1 MAFWNR
7 QGKAI
12 ESEREIFEPIFGSGG
27 TMPRVSM
34 GNRISATDLVQR
46 YGMMVHRCVTV
57 KSQTAANIPLR
68 LYAIGNPKQ
77 MRKSNLGAIDLD
89 ATTRAFLR
97 GRMSVTPS
105 VKVQGKLRG
114 NMENLIELTDHPL
127 LTLLTNVNP
136 YTEGFSWRESIY
148 ADMDIFGRS
157 FHAKVQP
164 NPNKPPTS
172 LWRMQPQLMK
182 VQPDADKF
190 ISGFQYGTGSSKKTF
205 EPEDVLWFRCFD
217 PFDPLGG
224 FGALEAWIKTVDA
237 EFAHASFIDWIYNKG
252 GSPDYVV
259 TAKNGMSVD
268 QKRAFRS
275 EWRKMFSKLFNRREN
290 VAILSGE
297 GDITPLGRTPRD
309 LESVEQDNVLRDKIA
324 IAFGVPKSLITSDD
338 VNLANAKEGSIT
350 FLRNS
355 VMPMVQKVEDTL
367 NEQLVSMW
375 SDRLLLVHDN
385 PIIEDKRIMIDE
397 RASMLKSGFTV
408 DEVREMEGQTLLDT
422 PESQTPMLR
431 LDVMPLSLVGADVQV
446 GELDKAPAEEIQTKA
461 AEPDQPSVVSQL
473 GLWLGEEELECGCIK
488 AFDEPPPNQK
498 FVDDVYKVQLQMDKD
513 IIKRL
518 RNLKSAKTSVS
529 VVLNDRVTETIM
541 SPEHMSAWADDLAA
555 AVHGNLELVAQAAGS
570 EALSSVTVGVL
581 TEAEAASTVFNMQS
595 THLQDFLRE
604 QSHQVSVYATGT
616 HGEGISKLLGKG
628 IADGLNPAQMAKRL
642 VEYKDE
648 GKGIFNKYQ
657 AERIVRTETR
667 WAQTEAKID
676 AWKQSG
682 LVEGKRFR
690 LAPNACVYCEAIS
703 KEWQGKTLEFRQ
715 TLTKEFPTEIKVE
728 GKPPMK
734 IDYRELQGAPI
745 HPNCRCS
752 IAPVMIKITGGA

>member
-12 ESEREIFEPIFGSGG
+12 ETEREIFEPVFGSGG
-27 TMPRVSM
+27 SMPRVSM
-34 GNRISATDLVQR
+34 GNRVSAADLVKR

-89 ATTRAFLR
+89 ANTRAFLR

-127 LTLLTNVNP
+127 LTLLTNVNQ

-172 LWRMQPQLMK
+172 IWRMQPQLMQ
-182 VQPDADKF
+182 VLPDAEKF
-190 ISGFQYGTGSSKKTF
+190 VRGFEYGTGSNKKTF

-224 FGALEAWIKTVDA
+224 FGALEAWVKTVDA

-268 QKRAFRS
+268 QKKAFRS

-355 VMPMVQKVEDTL
+355 IMPMVQKVEDTL

-375 SDRLLLVHDN
+375 SDRLVLIHDN
-385 PIIEDKRIMIDE
+385 PIIEDKQIMIDE
-397 RASMLKSGFTV
+397 RASMLKSGYTV

-422 PESQTPMLR
+422 PESQTPMIR
-431 LDVMPLSLVGADVQV
+431 LDIMPLDLVGADVQV
-446 GELDKAPAEEIQTKA
+446 GELEKSPDFEAEEIQRKA
-461 AEPDQPSVVSQL
+461 VETEQPDVVSQK
-473 GLWLGEEELECGCIK
+473 GLWFGEDVLECGCGK
-488 AFDEPPPNQK
+488 GFEELEVAPK
-498 FVDDVYKVQLQMDKD
+498 FVKDVYAVQQKMADD
-513 IIKRL
+513 II
-518 RNLKSAKTSVS
+518 RNLKDIESS
-529 VVLNDRVTETIM
+529 LNDLVADEVMNEKRMAVWTEEM
-541 SPEHMSAWADDLAA
+541 VD
-555 AVHGNLELVAQAAGS
+555 AVYGNLEAVVEEAGTAAIESVTEGMTTTSKAAGVAESTLFDLQTARAQAFILQQTEQVG
-570 EALSSVTVGVL
+570 TVA
-581 TEAEAASTVFNMQS
+581 TA
-595 THLQDFLRE
+595 THQKKIR
-604 QSHQVSVYATGT
+604 Q
-616 HGEGISKLLGKG
+616 LLAKG
-628 IADGLNPAQMAKRL
+628 IGDKLTTTQMAKRL
-642 VEYKDE
+642 RKMKRYN
-648 GKGIFNKYQ
+648 KGVFSKGQ
-657 AERIVRTETR
+657 AERIARTETSFAR
-667 WAQTEAKID
+667 TGGQLEG
-676 AWKQSG
+676 WKQSG
-682 LVEGKRFR
+682 VVQGKEFL
-690 LAPNACVYCEAIS
+690 LAPEACVFCEAIS
-703 KEWQGKTLEFRQ
+703 KMWKGKNMALNTP
-715 TLTKEFPTEIKVE
+715 LTKFPGEIKV
-728 GKPPMK
+728 GKKTMV
-734 IDYRELQGAPI
+734 IDYRELQGPAI
-745 HPNCRCS
+745 HPNCLCDLL
-752 IAPVMIKITGGA
+752 PVIITGGA

>member
-7 QGKAI
+7 QSKVI
-12 ESEREIFEPIFGSGG
+12 ETEREVFEPIFGSGG
-27 TMPRVSM
+27 TMPRISM
-34 GNRISATDLVQR
+34 GNRITAADLVKR

-89 ATTRAFLR
+89 ANTRAFLR

-172 LWRMQPQLMK
+172 IWRMQPQYMT

-190 ISGFQYGTGSSKKTF
+190 ISGFQYGTGSNKKIF

-268 QKRAFRS
+268 QKKAFRS

-367 NEQLVSMW
+367 NEQLVPMW
-375 SDRLLLVHDN
+375 SDRLVLVHDN
-385 PIIEDKRIMIDE
+385 PIIEDKQIMIDE
-397 RASMLKSGFTV
+397 RASMLKSGYTV

-422 PESQTPMLR
+422 TESQTPMLR

-446 GELDKAPAEEIQTKA
+446 GELDKAPAEEIQTKR
-461 AEPDQPSVVSQL
+461 AETEQPDKVSQKGL
-473 GLWLGEEELECGCIK
+473 GFGADELECGCGK
-488 AFDEPPPNQK
+488 AYEEPEPTPK
-498 FVDDVYKVQLQMDKD
+498 FVNDVYAVQQKMADD
-513 IIKRL
+513 II
-518 RNLKSAKTSVS
+518 RNLKEVESS
-529 VVLNDRVTETIM
+529 LNDLVADEVMNAERMT
-541 SPEHMSAWADDLAA
+541 AWTKEMVD
-555 AVHGNLELVAQAAGS
+555 AVYGNLEAVVEEAGTVAIESVTEGMITTSKAKPVAMSNIFDVQTARAQAFILEQTEQVG
-570 EALSSVTVGVL
+570 TVA
-581 TEAEAASTVFNMQS
+581 TK
-595 THLQDFLRE
+595 THQKKIR
-604 QSHQVSVYATGT
+604 Q
-616 HGEGISKLLGKG
+616 LLAKG
-628 IADGLNPAQMAKRL
+628 IGDKLTPNQMAKRL
-642 VEYKDE
+642 QGMKRYN
-648 GKGIFNKYQ
+648 KGVFNKYQ
-657 AERIVRTETR
+657 AKRIARTETSFAR
-667 WAQTEAKID
+667 TAGQIEG
-676 AWKQSG
+676 WKQSG
-682 LVEGKRFR
+682 VVQGKEFL
-690 LAPNACVYCEAIS
+690 LAPEACVFCEAIS
-703 KEWQGKTLEFRQ
+703 KMWKGKNIGLNQ
-715 TLTKEFPTEIKVE
+715 PLVKMDGEIKV
-728 GKPPMK
+728 GKRTMV
-734 IDYRELQGAPI
+734 IDYRELQGPPI
-745 HPNCRCS
+745 HPNCLCDLL
-752 IAPVMIKITGGA
+752 PVIITGGA

>member
-7 QGKAI
+7 QGKTI
-12 ESEREIFEPIFGSGG
+12 ETEREVFEPIFGSGG

-34 GNRISATDLVQR
+34 GNRITATDLVKR

-89 ATTRAFLR
+89 ASTRAFLR

-127 LTLLTNVNP
+127 LTLLTNVNQ

-172 LWRMQPQLMK
+172 IWRMQPQYMK
-182 VQPDADKF
+182 VLPDAEKF
-190 ISGFQYGTGSSKKTF
+190 VAGFEYGTGSNKKTF

-297 GDITPLGRTPRD
+297 GEITPLGRTPRD

-355 VMPMVQKVEDTL
+355 IMPMVQKVEDTL

-375 SDRLLLVHDN
+375 SDRLVLVHDN
-385 PIIEDKRIMIDE
+385 PIIEDKRIVIDE

-446 GELDKAPAEEIQTKA
+446 GELNKTRAEEIQTKS
-461 AEPDQPSVVSQL
+461 AETEQL
-473 GLWLGEEELECGCIK
+473 TEIYQKGLWFGEDVLECGCGK
-488 AFDEPPPNQK
+488 GFEELEVAPK
-498 FVDDVYKVQLQMDKD
+498 FVKDVYAVQQKMADD
-513 IIKRL
+513 IIE
-518 RNLKSAKTSVS
+518 N
-529 VVLNDRVTETIM
+529 LNDVESSLNDLVADEVMNAKRMEVWTEEM
-541 SPEHMSAWADDLAA
+541 VD
-555 AVHGNLELVAQAAGS
+555 AVFGNLESVVEESGTAAIESVTEGMTTTSKAKPVAASNIFDVQTARAQAFILQQTEQVGS
-570 EALSSVTVGVL
+570 VAT
-581 TEAEAASTVFNMQS
+581 A
-595 THLQDFLRE
+595 THQKKIR
-604 QSHQVSVYATGT
+604 Q
-616 HGEGISKLLGKG
+616 LLAKG
-628 IADGLNPAQMAKRL
+628 IGDKLTPKQMAKRL
-642 VEYKDE
+642 QGMKRYN
-648 GKGIFNKYQ
+648 KGVFNKYQ
-657 AERIVRTETR
+657 AERIARTETSFAR
-667 WAQTEAKID
+667 TAGQIEGWQ
-676 AWKQSG
+676 QSG
-682 LVEGKRFR
+682 VVMGKEFL
-690 LAPNACVYCEAIS
+690 LAPEACVFCEAIS
-703 KEWQGKTLEFRQ
+703 KMWKGKNLKLNTPLV
-715 TLTKEFPTEIKVE
+715 KMGGKIKV
-728 GKPPMK
+728 GKKTMV

-745 HPNCRCS
+745 HPNCMCD
-752 IAPVMIKITGGA
+752 ILPVIITGGA

>member
-12 ESEREIFEPIFGSGG
+12 ETEREVFEPIFGSGG
-27 TMPRVSM
+27 SMPRVSM
-34 GNRISATDLVQR
+34 GNRISAADLVKR

-77 MRKSNLGAIDLD
+77 MRKTNFGAMDLD
-89 ATTRAFLR
+89 PTTKAFLR

-105 VKVQGKLRG
+105 VKVQGKIRG
-114 NMENLIELTDHPL
+114 NMENMVELTDHPL

-182 VQPDADKF
+182 VLPDAEKF
-190 ISGFQYGTGSSKKTF
+190 VAGFEYGTGSNKKTF

-237 EFAHASFIDWIYNKG
+237 EFAHASFVDWIYNKG

-268 QKRAFRS
+268 QKKAFRS

-367 NEQLVSMW
+367 NEQLVPMW
-375 SDRLLLVHDN
+375 SDRLILVHDN

-408 DEVREMEGQTLLDT
+408 DEVREMEGQTLLET

-431 LDVMPLSLVGADVQV
+431 LDVMPLELVGADVQV

-461 AEPDQPSVVSQL
+461 AEPELPSVVSQK
-473 GLWLGEEELECGCIK
+473 GLWLGTEKIDCGCNKTYNDPTPDPDFVNDVFK
-488 AFDEPPPNQK
+488 AQNRMAD
-498 FVDDVYKVQLQMDKD
+498 D
-513 IIKRL
+513 IIKSL
-518 RNLKSAKTSVS
+518 RNMKAAKGSVS
-529 VVLNDRVTETIM
+529 VAFNDRVIDQVMNEEQMAI
-541 SPEHMSAWADDLAA
+541 WADDMAA
-555 AVHGNLELVAQAAGS
+555 AVGGNLAAIAEATGS
-570 EALSSVTVGVL
+570 SAIQSVTVGFVSEGL
-581 TEAEAASTVFNMQS
+581 PEAASTVFD
-595 THLQDFLRE
+595 LQNTRVQQFLLE
-604 QSHQVSVYATGT
+604 QTNQVSVYATGT
-616 HGEGISKLLGKG
+616 HKHGISMILGQG
-628 IADGLNPAQMAKRL
+628 VALGLNPQQMSKKLRGL
-642 VEYKDE
+642 KEE
-648 GKGIFNKYQ
+648 GSGIFNKYQ
-657 AERIVRTETR
+657 ADRIVRTETAF
-667 WAQTEAKID
+667 AQTNALIEG
-676 AWKQSG
+676 WKQSG
-682 LVEGKRFR
+682 VVKGKEFL
-690 LAPNACVYCEAIS
+690 LAPEACVYCDAIA
-703 KEWQGKTLEFRQ
+703 KMWKGKNIE
-715 TLTKEFPTEIKVE
+715 LTTALVGFNEQIEVK
-728 GKPPMK
+728 GKKPMVA
-734 IDYRELQGAPI
+734 DYRELQGAPI
-745 HPNCRCS
+745 HPNCMCD
-752 IAPVMIKITGGA
+752 ILPVILTGGA

>member
-7 QGKAI
+7 QDKAI
-12 ESEREIFEPIFGSGG
+12 ETEREIFEPIFGSGG

-34 GNRISATDLVQR
+34 GNRISAADLVKR

-77 MRKSNLGAIDLD
+77 MRKTNFGAMDLD
-89 ATTRAFLR
+89 PTTKAFLR

-105 VKVQGKLRG
+105 VKVQGKIRG
-114 NMENLIELTDHPL
+114 NMENMVELTDHPL
-127 LTLLTNVNP
+127 LTLLTNVNQ

-172 LWRMQPQLMK
+172 IWRMQPQYMK
-182 VQPDADKF
+182 VMPDADRF
-190 ISGFQYGTGSSKKTF
+190 ISGFEYGTGSSKKTF

-237 EFAHASFIDWIYNKG
+237 EFAHAAFIDWIYNKG

-268 QKRAFRS
+268 QKKAFRS

-355 VMPMVQKVEDTL
+355 IMPLVQKVEDTL

-375 SDRLLLVHDN
+375 SDRLVLVHDN
-385 PIIEDKRIMIDE
+385 PIIEDKQIMIDE

-408 DEVREMEGQTLLDT
+408 DEVREMEGQTLLET
-422 PESQTPMLR
+422 PESQTPMIR
-431 LDVMPLSLVGADVQV
+431 LDIMPLDLVGADVQV
-446 GELDKAPAEEIQTKA
+446 GELDKVPTEEIQTKA
-461 AEPDQPSVVSQL
+461 AEPEQSTEISQKS
-473 GLWLGEEELECGCIK
+473 LWYGEEELDCGCGK
-488 AFDEPPPNQK
+488 AFEELEPNPK
-498 FVDDVYKVQLQMDKD
+498 FVKDVYAVQQKMADDIIENLDDVG
-513 IIKRL
+513 
-518 RNLKSAKTSVS
+518 SS
-529 VVLNDRVTETIM
+529 LNDLVADEVMNARQMEVWTEKM
-541 SPEHMSAWADDLAA
+541 VD
-555 AVHGNLELVAQAAGS
+555 AVFGNLEAVVEESGTAAI
-570 EALSSVTVGVL
+570 ESVTEGMTTTSKAKPV
-581 TEAEAASTVFNMQS
+581 AASTIFDVQTARAQAFILQQTEQVGTVATA
-595 THLQDFLRE
+595 THQKKIR
-604 QSHQVSVYATGT
+604 Q
-616 HGEGISKLLGKG
+616 LLAKG
-628 IADGLNPAQMAKRL
+628 IGDKLTPNQMAKRL
-642 VEYKDE
+642 RKMKRYN
-648 GKGIFNKYQ
+648 KGVFNKYQ
-657 AERIVRTETR
+657 AERIARTETSFAR
-667 WAQTEAKID
+667 TAGQIEG
-676 AWKQSG
+676 WKQSG
-682 LVEGKRFR
+682 VVIGKEFL
-690 LAPNACVYCEAIS
+690 LAPEACVFCEAIS
-703 KEWQGKTLEFRQ
+703 KMWKGKNLKLNTPLV
-715 TLTKEFPTEIKVE
+715 KMGGKIKA
-728 GKPPMK
+728 GKRTMV
-734 IDYRELQGAPI
+734 INYRELQGPPI
-745 HPNCRCS
+745 HPNCMCDLL
-752 IAPVMIKITGGA
+752 PVIITGGA